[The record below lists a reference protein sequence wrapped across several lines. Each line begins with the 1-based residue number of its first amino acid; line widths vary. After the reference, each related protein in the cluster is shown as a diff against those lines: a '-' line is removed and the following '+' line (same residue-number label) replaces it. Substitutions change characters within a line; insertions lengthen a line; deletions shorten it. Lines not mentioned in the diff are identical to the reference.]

1 MKLPNTF
8 KTPSFL
14 QKVQW
19 VADPVAYMEKAARQ
33 YPDIYTAEVV
43 GFGNTLVFVNHPK
56 GIEKVFSNDSK
67 EFVAVGETNKTF
79 EPIIGE
85 YGLVILDGDRH
96 KRQRKLMMPSFHGKR
111 MHSYAELMSHHAEK
125 VFANLPINETFSA
138 HEATLDI
145 SLEVILGA
153 VFGLSEGERYQQ
165 IKNKLLS
172 MLHIVSSPLTASFLL
187 FPALQKDLGAWS
199 LWGKFV
205 RLRKQLDDLIYAEI
219 AERRNHRDADRVDVL
234 SMLMEAID
242 EEGQAMTDKELRD
255 ELITMLLAG
264 HETSATAMAWS
275 LYWVHHTPQV
285 KEKLLAEIDNLGEN
299 PNPMEVFRLPYLTAV
314 CNETLR
320 ICPVS
325 MTTFPRVV
333 KEPVELL
340 GHNLEPGTVIVG
352 SLYNLHR
359 REDLYPQPNKF
370 RPERFSERQYSQY
383 ELFSFGGGARRCVG
397 EAFAMFEMKLVLTTI
412 LSKYQLELADN
423 KPEKLE
429 RHGAFNL
436 APANGVK
443 MSITGMRR
451 QPQLAVAAANQV

>member
-19 VADPVAYMEKAARQ
+19 IADPVAYMEKAARQ

-56 GIEKVFSNDSK
+56 GIEQVFSNDTK
-67 EFVAVGETNKTF
+67 EFAALGETNKTF

-111 MHSYAELMSHHAEK
+111 MHSYAELMCDRTNQ
-125 VFANLPINETFSA
+125 VFANLPANKTFSVR
-138 HEATLDI
+138 EATLDI
-145 SLEVILGA
+145 SLEIILGA
-153 VFGLSEGERYQQ
+153 VFGLSEGERYGQ
-165 IKNKLLS
+165 IKHLLVS
-172 MLHIVSSPLTASFLL
+172 MLDGVASPLTASFLL

-199 LWGKFV
+199 IWGKFV

-219 AERRNHRDADRVDVL
+219 AERHNHPNADRIDVL
-234 SMLMEAID
+234 SMLMQARD

-255 ELITMLLAG
+255 DLITVLFAG
-264 HETSATAMAWS
+264 HETSSSAISWA
-275 LYWVHHTPQV
+275 LYWIHHLPEV
-285 KEKLLAEIDNLGEN
+285 GKKLLAEIDNLGEN
-299 PNPMEVFRLPYLTAV
+299 PDPMEVFRLPYLTAI
-314 CNETLR
+314 CSETIR
-320 ICPVS
+320 ICPVT

-333 KEPVELL
+333 QQPVELL
-340 GHNLEPGTVIVG
+340 GHNLEPGTVVVG
-352 SLYNLHR
+352 GIYNLHR
-359 REDLYPQPNKF
+359 REDLYPEPTKF
-370 RPERFSERQYSQY
+370 KPERFLERQYSSY
-383 ELFSFGGGARRCVG
+383 EFLGFGAGARRCIG
-397 EAFAMFEMKLVLTTI
+397 EAFAMFEMKLVITTI
-412 LSKYQLELADN
+412 LSKYQLQLADD
-423 KPEKLE
+423 KPETLQ

-443 MSITGMRR
+443 MSITRMR
-451 QPQLAVAAANQV
+451 QPKVAVAAASQV

>member
-111 MHSYAELMSHHAEK
+111 MHSYAELMCHHAEN

-138 HEATLDI
+138 HEASLDI

-242 EEGQAMTDKELRD
+242 EQGQAMTDKELRD

-275 LYWVHHTPQV
+275 LYWVHHTPHV

-299 PNPMEVFRLPYLTAV
+299 PDPMEVFRLPYLTAV

-320 ICPVS
+320 MCPVS

-340 GHNLEPGTVIVG
+340 GHNLEPGG
-352 SLYNLHR
+352 
-359 REDLYPQPNKF
+359 Q
-370 RPERFSERQYSQY
+370 
-383 ELFSFGGGARRCVG
+383 
-397 EAFAMFEMKLVLTTI
+397 
-412 LSKYQLELADN
+412 
-423 KPEKLE
+423 
-429 RHGAFNL
+429 
-436 APANGVK
+436 
-443 MSITGMRR
+443 
-451 QPQLAVAAANQV
+451 

>member
-1 MKLPNTF
+1 TF

-19 VADPVAYMEKAARQ
+19 IADPVAYMEKAARQ

-85 YGLVILDGDRH
+85 YGLVTLDGDRH

-111 MHSYAELMSHHAEK
+111 MHSYAELMCDRTNQ
-125 VFANLPINETFSA
+125 VFANLPANKTFSVR
-138 HEATLDI
+138 EATLDI
-145 SLEVILGA
+145 SLEIILGA
-153 VFGLSEGERYQQ
+153 VFGLSEGERYGQ
-165 IKNKLLS
+165 IKHLLVS
-172 MLHIVSSPLTASFLL
+172 MLDGVASPLTASFLL

-199 LWGKFV
+199 IWGKFV

-219 AERRNHRDADRVDVL
+219 AERHNHPNADRIDVL
-234 SMLMEAID
+234 SMLMQARD

-255 ELITMLLAG
+255 DLITVLFAG
-264 HETSATAMAWS
+264 HETSSSAISWA
-275 LYWVHHTPQV
+275 LYWIHHLPEV
-285 KEKLLAEIDNLGEN
+285 GKKLLAEIDNLGEN
-299 PNPMEVFRLPYLTAV
+299 PDPMEVFRLPYLTAI
-314 CNETLR
+314 CSETIRL
-320 ICPVS
+320 CPVT

-333 KEPVELL
+333 QEPVELL
-340 GHNLEPGTVIVG
+340 GHNLEPGTVVVG
-352 SLYNLHR
+352 GIYNLHR
-359 REDLYPQPNKF
+359 REDLYPEPTKF
-370 RPERFSERQYSQY
+370 KPERFLERQYSNH
-383 ELFSFGGGARRCVG
+383 EFLGFGAGSRRCIG
-397 EAFAMFEMKLVLTTI
+397 EAFAMFEMKLVITTI
-412 LSKYQLELADN
+412 LSKYQLQLADD
-423 KPEKLE
+423 KPETLQ

-443 MSITGMRR
+443 MSITRMR
-451 QPQLAVAAANQV
+451 QPKVAVAAASQV